1 MAKKTLLGK
10 LKEEVIANPTGKTD
24 DEVLGELIDMANTE
38 AQLHYLTRKNHV
50 DDPSKVRD
58 LQWKLEVKE
67 STISSLTNTL
77 TATREQNTAVQEMV
91 NYMGRLMV
99 DQHTKTV
106 ELLADK
112 LTTQAYKVGAAQSKP
127 KDKDDCSDCY

>member
-58 LQWKLEVKE
+58 LQWKLEIKE
-67 STISSLTNTL
+67 STVRSLENTL
-77 TATREQNTAVQEMV
+77 TATRQQNTAIQEMV
-91 NYMGRLMV
+91 NYMGKLMV

-106 ELLADK
+106 DLLADK
-112 LTTQAYKVGAAQSKP
+112 LVTQATKFGSTQP
-127 KDKDDCSDCY
+127 KDRYDCSDCD